1 MPKRN
6 NFGILEFIHKYEIM
20 RHFLSLLILLSSC
33 LHVVQAQ
40 TIAWEQWDL
49 QRCIDHAI
57 EHNINIKQQET
68 NLQYYENQLK
78 QSKYNRLPGINSS
91 LSNRF
96 SLGRSLQSD
105 NTYADYNSNV
115 SSGSINADLTLW
127 NGLSVTRSIRKADF
141 DLKAGLQDMQKA
153 KDDIIMSVAASY
165 LQILFDEELLQ
176 VAKDQ
181 MEVTRLQ
188 INSTKKLIE
197 SRVAARGSLLEIE
210 AQLAREE
217 LNIVN
222 QENQLNLDYLNLYQL
237 LELPE
242 PKRFKIAKPV
252 LPVISA
258 NKSLLN
264 SIAVFETAVDLRP
277 EVKSASLKLESS
289 KTQVDIAR
297 SNLYP
302 VLSMG
307 FNYNNFYNNKY
318 SDMTGKKVPLSE
330 QLGNNDTYGVGL
342 NLSIPVFNK
351 FQARTNIKN
360 AELQVNAGE
369 LELQNTK
376 NILRKEI
383 EQAHSNAVAAL
394 KKYMAGTKLVESE
407 TEAFRY
413 TQEKF
418 NAGLINPV
426 DYNLSK
432 NNLMKASSELV
443 QAKYDYI
450 FRTKILDFYNGIPI
464 KL

>member
-1 MPKRN
+1 MK
-6 NFGILEFIHKYEIM
+6 
-20 RHFLSLLILLSSC
+20 HFLFLMLLSC
-33 LHVVQAQ
+33 NLYIAKAQ
-40 TIAWEQWDL
+40 ERWDL
-49 QRCIDHAI
+49 QRCINYAI
-57 EHNINIKQQET
+57 EHNINIKQQQT
-68 NLQYYENQLK
+68 SLQYYENQLK
-78 QSKYNRLPGINSS
+78 QSKNNRLPGVNGS

-115 SSGSINADLTLW
+115 SSGGLNADVTLW
-127 NGLSVTRSIRKADF
+127 NGSSLTRSIRMADF
-141 DLKAGLQDMQKA
+141 DLRAGLQDFQKA

-181 MEVTRLQ
+181 MEVTKLQ
-188 INSTKKLIE
+188 INRTKKLIE
-197 SRVAARGSLLEIE
+197 SGVTARGSLLEIE

-222 QENQLNLDYLNLYQL
+222 QENMLNLDYLNLYQL
-237 LELPE
+237 LELSGTNH
-242 PKRFKIAKPV
+242 FKVVKPA

-258 NKSLLN
+258 NRSLL
-264 SIAVFETAVDLRP
+264 SSVIVFENAINIRP
-277 EVKSASLKLESS
+277 EVKSAELKLESF

-302 VLSMG
+302 SLSLG
-307 FNYNNFYNNKY
+307 FNYNNFFNNKY
-318 SDMTGKKVPLSE
+318 RDMAGGKVPFSE
-330 QLGNNDTYGVGL
+330 QLGNNDTYGIGVSL
-342 NLSIPVFNK
+342 NIPVFNK

-360 AELQVNAGE
+360 AELQVNSRE

-394 KKYMAGTKLVESE
+394 NKYIAGTKVVESE
-407 TEAFRY
+407 EEAFRY
-413 TQEKF
+413 MEEKF
-418 NAGLINPV
+418 NAGLVNTV
-426 DYNLSK
+426 EYNQSK
-432 NNLMKASSELV
+432 NNLTKASSELV

-464 KL
+464 EL